1 MTQDMYDRERR
12 EAIEAG
18 ERALSS
24 LYAAYDEL
32 KRARNWGIV
41 DILGGGLFT
50 TLIKR
55 GKMDNARRLMENA
68 RIDLQRFGH
77 ELNDVHMNLQMDGL
91 IGFFDYYDNFFAD
104 IFVQTQIND
113 AGRQLEEAIYRVEE
127 VLSRLK
133 AGE

>member
-1 MTQDMYDRERR
+1 MTQNMYDRERR
-12 EAIEAG
+12 EAIVAG
-18 ERALSS
+18 EQALES
-24 LYAAYDEL
+24 LYAAYDEM

-41 DILGGGLFT
+41 DILGGGFFT

-68 RIDLQRFGH
+68 RIALQHFGH

-91 IGFFDYYDNFFAD
+91 MGFFDYYDNFLAD
-104 IFVQTQIND
+104 IFVQSQIND
-113 AGRQLEEAIYRVEE
+113 AGRQIEEAIYRVEE

-133 AGE
+133 TEE

>member
-1 MTQDMYDRERR
+1 M
-12 EAIEAG
+12 
-18 ERALSS
+18 
-24 LYAAYDEL
+24 
-32 KRARNWGIV
+32 
-41 DILGGGLFT
+41 DILGGGFFT